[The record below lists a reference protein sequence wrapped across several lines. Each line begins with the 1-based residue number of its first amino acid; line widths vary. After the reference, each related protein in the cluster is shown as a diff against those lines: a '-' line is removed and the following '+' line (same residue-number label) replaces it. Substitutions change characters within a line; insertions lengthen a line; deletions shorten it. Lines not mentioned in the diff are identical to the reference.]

1 MGCNCTKEGVPDEE
15 GRDVVSMSN
24 RSSSPDPN
32 RPDGGVEHKTKQMKE
47 MALENLSFEPGDAE
61 KQPGDTKP
69 IRAKPA
75 VPGGVIPGKYST
87 SGGSG
92 GNQAW
97 GPLGG
102 AVNSF
107 LIFRQAISRP
117 IALEVSRE
125 TKRVAVCTLVV
136 QVNSLTKVTKK
147 VTSAMGSVSRP
158 TLTAAS
164 TKVNS
169 RKTSSTAEVN

>member
-24 RSSSPDPN
+24 RSASSPDHN

-47 MALENLSFEPGDAE
+47 MALENLTFEPGDAE
-61 KQPGDTKP
+61 KQPGDSKL

-75 VPGGVIPGKYST
+75 VPGGAIQGKYTT

-92 GNQAW
+92 GNPAW
-97 GPLGG
+97 AG
-102 AVNSF
+102 AVKSF
-107 LIFRQAISRP
+107 LTFRQAISHL
-117 IALEVSRE
+117 IVLEVNRE
-125 TKRVAVCTLVV
+125 TKRVAVCILAV
-136 QVNSLTKVTKK
+136 QENSPTRATKK
-147 VTSAMGSVSRP
+147 VTSGTVSACRP

-164 TKVNS
+164 TRVSS
-169 RKTSSTAEVN
+169 RRTSSMAEVN